1 MRSVFVV
8 WERNFLSWK
17 AEIGKHSKPSD
28 LHGELSSLLPR
39 SSLCHF
45 SPQPNPRRV
54 LCVPATMDQPSAEIE
69 GVLRTIPLDHSLL
82 VLNPDTET
90 FFKAETG
97 IQDTEKLR
105 EHIIEVQKEAFKVS
119 LCV

>member
-1 MRSVFVV
+1 
-8 WERNFLSWK
+8 
-17 AEIGKHSKPSD
+17 
-28 LHGELSSLLPR
+28 
-39 SSLCHF
+39 
-45 SPQPNPRRV
+45 
-54 LCVPATMDQPSAEIE
+54 MDQPSAEIE

-97 IQDTEKLR
+97 IQDTGKLR

-119 LCV
+119 LYV

>member
-1 MRSVFVV
+1 M
-8 WERNFLSWK
+8 
-17 AEIGKHSKPSD
+17 
-28 LHGELSSLLPR
+28 LPR
-39 SSLCHF
+39 SSLCHL
-45 SPQPNPRRV
+45 SLQPNPRKV
-54 LCVPATMDQPSAEIE
+54 LCVPAVVELVMDQPSVEIE

-97 IQDTEKLR
+97 IQDTEELK

-119 LCV
+119 LYV